1 MVGKITER
9 KKREL
14 AKKGLSTGQ
23 IDHMDAVVKNAPSGM
38 AQNPPMDKDNLM
50 MQPVE
55 NWGRVEKKGK
65 WGDSV
70 LSYPSRKFRERYSL
84 IDWSK

>member
-1 MVGKITER
+1 MVGSITNR

-23 IDHMDAVVKNAPSGM
+23 IDHMDAVVKAAPSGM
-38 AQNPPMDKDNLM
+38 APNPPMDKDSLM
-50 MQPVE
+50 MQPTE
-55 NWGRVEKKGK
+55 NWSKVDRKGK

-70 LSYPSRKFRERYSL
+70 LSYPSRKFRERYDL
-84 IDWSK
+84 VDWSK